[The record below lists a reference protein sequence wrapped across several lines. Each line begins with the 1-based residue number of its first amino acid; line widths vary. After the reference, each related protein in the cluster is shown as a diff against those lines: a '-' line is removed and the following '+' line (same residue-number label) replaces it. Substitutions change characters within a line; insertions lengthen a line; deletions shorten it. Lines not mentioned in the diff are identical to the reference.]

1 MSPVLLAI
9 AVLAGLFGRPF
20 AFGSDV
26 VIVNYSRTA
35 EMDFLEGV
43 EARADAAIARPHF
56 ADAASLFDSRGA
68 AGERTP
74 SLALNRGRAHF
85 LAGQVPQAIRAF
97 RDGLELFPWDAEL
110 QRDLAAARATVAY
123 PAEPDPASRV
133 RPDPPASLRHRLSP
147 WDLFLAATLFALV
160 VAVGLARRFT
170 TADRWAAPLAA
181 TGLVGLLLVAVAA
194 WKIDAEARSE
204 RDHPVV
210 VLAADVVLRTGNGT
224 AFPARLG
231 TPLPRGAEVRQ
242 LTQRGG
248 WVQVQLP
255 GGAIGWV
262 PEAAVLGPPS
272 IRVNPFLYVRD

>member
-1 MSPVLLAI
+1 MVILAS
-9 AVLAGLFGRPF
+9 LFGCESSQNSPRAIKDDGTYF
-20 AFGSDV
+20 
-26 VIVNYSRTA
+26 
-35 EMDFLEGV
+35 FLKGIED
-43 EARADAAIARPHF
+43 RADAAVARIRF
-56 ADAASLFDSRGA
+56 ADAASDFDQSWAVGSHP
-68 AGERTP
+68 P

-110 QRDLAAARATVAY
+110 QRDLVAARATVAY
-123 PAEPDPASRV
+123 PTEPDPASRV
-133 RPDPPASLRHRLSP
+133 RPDPPASLRNRVSP

-194 WKIDAEARSE
+194 WKIDAEARHE
-204 RDHPVV
+204 QAHPVV
-210 VLAADVVLRTGNGT
+210 VLAADMVLRAGNGT

-242 LTQRGG
+242 LAQRGG

-262 PEAAVLGPPS
+262 PESAVLGS
-272 IRVNPFLYVRD
+272 SAIRINPFIHVRD